1 MVRGEAGVTEK
12 PISRKQDRTQPH
24 IDAIKPRL
32 SGMDNGSECEKPTLA
47 GESSISTLMAYS
59 HKIGRP
65 DAEIRSATVP
75 DSTQSPAGRP
85 SLQAR
90 YEMESDPPLT

>member
-1 MVRGEAGVTEK
+1 MTGLGGWTRPGGVAVRGEAGVTEK

-47 GESSISTLMAYS
+47 G
-59 HKIGRP
+59 
-65 DAEIRSATVP
+65 
-75 DSTQSPAGRP
+75 
-85 SLQAR
+85 
-90 YEMESDPPLT
+90 